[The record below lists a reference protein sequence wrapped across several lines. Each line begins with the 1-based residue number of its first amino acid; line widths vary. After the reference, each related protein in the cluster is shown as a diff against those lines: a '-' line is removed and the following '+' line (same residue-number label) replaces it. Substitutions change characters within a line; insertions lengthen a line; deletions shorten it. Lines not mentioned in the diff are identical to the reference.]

1 MPDIRDRVEQDR
13 GLLKKIQLVIP
24 GYAGYRRRED
34 IRAADNLLR
43 IQLAN
48 QLKGVRG
55 ELEDIRDGLA
65 MEGKIQGLQG
75 IGNIIFTVEGL
86 EAKVRHA
93 EGGYS
98 GISATIQIKE
108 TELDKLYEYD
118 YAMLASLD
126 KAAAVVPMIHNIVV
140 REDEI
145 AVFYRDW
152 KVLAHSDRPDRYAL
166 TSQNVAI
173 LRKLIQALSGVVQQA
188 EVYYLQ
194 KRIFDGKF
202 GSLEALLFQDPDFD
216 MVQLRAF
223 GDFRYRLKD
232 PETFINQFVGTF
244 GAATSA
250 EVEDR
255 IKNELMKQLNVTL
268 GKMKANGLKVVD
280 FAASLNDI
288 EQGTLANSKPHFA
301 TLGLEILQISGL
313 NIPLPETIKE
323 ALEKMASAK
332 VLGRTNAAAYQQF
345 AFADSMKAAAANPSG
360 GAGTGVGLGA
370 GIGMGYGMASQMPGM
385 IAQQQ
390 QTQQRPCPKCGTMN
404 AVTTKFCGNCGAD
417 TTVAAGS
424 KPCIKCGKMVGPGQK
439 FCPECGAAQ
448 TLKCP
453 DGHEVPGG
461 MKFCPECGK
470 PVVQS

>member
-55 ELEDIRDGLA
+55 DLEDIRDQMA
-65 MEGKIQGLQG
+65 MDGKVQGLQS
-75 IGNIIFTVEGL
+75 IGNAIFTIEGL

-98 GISATIQIKE
+98 GLSATIAWDDQFKRQNIMWK
-108 TELDKLYEYD
+108 
-118 YAMLASLD
+118 
-126 KAAAVVPMIHNIVV
+126 VPRNVRMNDNVVV

-145 AVFYRDW
+145 AVFYRDG
-152 KVLAHSDRPDRYAL
+152 KVLAYLDRPDRYAL
-166 TSQNVAI
+166 TSQNAPI
-173 LRKLIQALSGVVQQA
+173 LGRLIQALSGVVQQA

-202 GSLEALLFQDPDFD
+202 GTQDAFLFQDPDFD

-250 EVEDR
+250 EIEDR
-255 IKNELMKQLNVTL
+255 IKGELVKQLNVTL

-288 EQGTLANSKPHFA
+288 EQGVLANAKPHFL
-301 TLGLEILQISGL
+301 TLGIEILQISGM
-313 NIPLPETIKE
+313 NIPLPDSIKE

-332 VLGRTNAAAYQQF
+332 VLGRTSAAAYQQF
-345 AFADSMKAAAANPSG
+345 AFADSMKSAAATPSG
-360 GAGTGVGLGA
+360 GASTGVGLGA
-370 GIGMGYGMASQMPGM
+370 GIGMGYAMGSQMGGM
-385 IAQQQ
+385 IAQPPQQ
-390 QTQQRPCPKCGTMN
+390 QQQQQQQRACPKCGTMN
-404 AVTTKFCGNCGAD
+404 PTTTKFCGNCGAD

-424 KPCIKCGKMVGPGQK
+424 KACIKCGKTVRPGVK
-439 FCPECGAAQ
+439 FFGECGAAEM
-448 TLKCP
+448 L
-453 DGHEVPGG
+453 EVPYGADVRG
-461 MKFCPECGK
+461 DG
-470 PVVQS
+470 

>member
-1 MPDIRDRVEQDR
+1 VKTM
-13 GLLKKIQLVIP
+13 IP
-24 GYAGYRRRED
+24 ISFFFGGARRTDQTAGR
-34 IRAADNLLR
+34 
-43 IQLAN
+43 
-48 QLKGVRG
+48 K
-55 ELEDIRDGLA
+55 
-65 MEGKIQGLQG
+65 
-75 IGNIIFTVEGL
+75 EGL
-86 EAKVRHA
+86 VGAMTIAWDDQFKRQNIMWKVPRN
-93 EGGYS
+93 
-98 GISATIQIKE
+98 IRMN
-108 TELDKLYEYD
+108 D
-118 YAMLASLD
+118 
-126 KAAAVVPMIHNIVV
+126 NIVV

-145 AVFYRDW
+145 AVFYRDG
-152 KVLAHSDRPDRYAL
+152 KVLAYLDRPDRYAL
-166 TSQNVAI
+166 TSQNVAV
-173 LRKLIQALSGVVQQA
+173 LGKLIQALSGVVQQA

-202 GSLEALLFQDPDFD
+202 GTQDAFLFQDPDFD

-244 GAATSA
+244 GTATSA

-255 IKNELMKQLNVTL
+255 IKDELVKQLNVTL

-301 TLGLEILQISGL
+301 TLGMEILQISGL
-313 NIPLPETIKE
+313 NIPLPDTIKE
-323 ALEKMASAK
+323 ALDKMASAK

-345 AFADSMKAAAANPSG
+345 ALADSMKAAAANPSG
-360 GAGTGVGLGA
+360 TAGTGVGLGA
-370 GIGMGYGMASQMPGM
+370 GIGMGYAMGSQMPGM
-385 IAQQQ
+385 IAQQPQ
-390 QTQQRPCPKCGTMN
+390 QQMRACPKCGTMN
-404 AVTTKFCGNCGAD
+404 PTTTKFCGNCGAD
-417 TTVAAGS
+417 TTIAAGS

-448 TLKCP
+448 VLKCP
-453 DGHEVPGG
+453 DGHDVPGG

>member
-1 MPDIRDRVEQDR
+1 M
-13 GLLKKIQLVIP
+13 IP
-24 GYAGYRRRED
+24 IGFFFGGGKRTDQTAGHKE
-34 IRAADNLLR
+34 
-43 IQLAN
+43 
-48 QLKGVRG
+48 
-55 ELEDIRDGLA
+55 
-65 MEGKIQGLQG
+65 G
-75 IGNIIFTVEGL
+75 IGGSMTIAWDDQFKRQDIMWKGPRNIRMNDNV
-86 EAKVRHA
+86 
-93 EGGYS
+93 
-98 GISATIQIKE
+98 
-108 TELDKLYEYD
+108 
-118 YAMLASLD
+118 
-126 KAAAVVPMIHNIVV
+126 VV

-145 AVFYRDW
+145 AVFYRDG
-152 KVLAHSDRPDRYAL
+152 KVLAYLDRPDRYAL
-166 TSQNVAI
+166 TSQNAPI
-173 LRKLIQALSGVVQQA
+173 LGRLIQALSGVVQQA

-202 GSLEALLFQDPDFD
+202 GTQDAFLFQDPDFD

-288 EQGTLANSKPHFA
+288 EQ
-301 TLGLEILQISGL
+301 
-313 NIPLPETIKE
+313 
-323 ALEKMASAK
+323 
-332 VLGRTNAAAYQQF
+332 
-345 AFADSMKAAAANPSG
+345 
-360 GAGTGVGLGA
+360 
-370 GIGMGYGMASQMPGM
+370 
-385 IAQQQ
+385 
-390 QTQQRPCPKCGTMN
+390 RPCPKCGTMN

-417 TTVAAGS
+417 TTIAAGS

>member
-1 MPDIRDRVEQDR
+1 M
-13 GLLKKIQLVIP
+13 IP
-24 GYAGYRRRED
+24 IGFFFGGGKRTDQTAGHKE
-34 IRAADNLLR
+34 
-43 IQLAN
+43 
-48 QLKGVRG
+48 
-55 ELEDIRDGLA
+55 
-65 MEGKIQGLQG
+65 G
-75 IGNIIFTVEGL
+75 IGGSMTIAWDDQFKRQNIMW
-86 EAKVRHA
+86 KVPRNVRMN
-93 EGGYS
+93 
-98 GISATIQIKE
+98 
-108 TELDKLYEYD
+108 DN
-118 YAMLASLD
+118 
-126 KAAAVVPMIHNIVV
+126 VVV

-145 AVFYRDW
+145 AVFYRDGN
-152 KVLAHSDRPDRYAL
+152 VLAYLDRPDRYAL
-166 TSQNVAI
+166 TSQNARI
-173 LRKLIQALSGVVQQA
+173 LGRLIQALSGVVQQA

-202 GSLEALLFQDPDFD
+202 GTQDAFLFQDPDFD

-288 EQGTLANSKPHFA
+288 EQGML
-301 TLGLEILQISGL
+301 
-313 NIPLPETIKE
+313 
-323 ALEKMASAK
+323 
-332 VLGRTNAAAYQQF
+332 
-345 AFADSMKAAAANPSG
+345 
-360 GAGTGVGLGA
+360 
-370 GIGMGYGMASQMPGM
+370 
-385 IAQQQ
+385 AQQQ

>member
-1 MPDIRDRVEQDR
+1 MIPISFFFGGARRTDQTAGRKEGIVGAMTVAWDDQFKRQNIMWKVPRNIRMND
-13 GLLKKIQLVIP
+13 
-24 GYAGYRRRED
+24 
-34 IRAADNLLR
+34 
-43 IQLAN
+43 
-48 QLKGVRG
+48 
-55 ELEDIRDGLA
+55 
-65 MEGKIQGLQG
+65 
-75 IGNIIFTVEGL
+75 
-86 EAKVRHA
+86 
-93 EGGYS
+93 
-98 GISATIQIKE
+98 
-108 TELDKLYEYD
+108 
-118 YAMLASLD
+118 
-126 KAAAVVPMIHNIVV
+126 NIVV

-145 AVFYRDW
+145 AVFYRDG
-152 KVLAHSDRPDRYAL
+152 KVLAYLDRPDRYAL
-166 TSQNVAI
+166 TSQ
-173 LRKLIQALSGVVQQA
+173 
-188 EVYYLQ
+188 
-194 KRIFDGKF
+194 
-202 GSLEALLFQDPDFD
+202 
-216 MVQLRAF
+216 
-223 GDFRYRLKD
+223 
-232 PETFINQFVGTF
+232 
-244 GAATSA
+244 
-250 EVEDR
+250 
-255 IKNELMKQLNVTL
+255 NVTL

-288 EQGTLANSKPHFA
+288 EQGVLANSKPHFA

-332 VLGRTNAAAYQQF
+332 VLGRTNTAAYQQF
-345 AFADSMKAAAANPSG
+345 AFADSMKAAASNPSG

-417 TTVAAGS
+417 TTIAACS

-448 TLKCP
+448 VLKCP

>member
-1 MPDIRDRVEQDR
+1 MIPISFFFGGARRTDQTAGRKEGIIGAMTVAWDDQFKRQNIMWKVPRNIRMND
-13 GLLKKIQLVIP
+13 
-24 GYAGYRRRED
+24 
-34 IRAADNLLR
+34 
-43 IQLAN
+43 
-48 QLKGVRG
+48 
-55 ELEDIRDGLA
+55 
-65 MEGKIQGLQG
+65 
-75 IGNIIFTVEGL
+75 
-86 EAKVRHA
+86 
-93 EGGYS
+93 
-98 GISATIQIKE
+98 
-108 TELDKLYEYD
+108 
-118 YAMLASLD
+118 
-126 KAAAVVPMIHNIVV
+126 NIVV

-145 AVFYRDW
+145 AVFYRDG
-152 KVLAHSDRPDRYAL
+152 KVLAYLDRPDRYAL
-166 TSQNVAI
+166 TSQNVAV
-173 LRKLIQALSGVVQQA
+173 LGKLIQALSGVVQQA

-202 GSLEALLFQDPDFD
+202 GTQDAFLFQDPDFD

-255 IKNELMKQLNVTL
+255 IKDEIVKQLNVTL

-301 TLGLEILQISGL
+301 TLGIEIIQISGL
-313 NIPLPETIKE
+313 NIPLPDTIKD
-323 ALEKMASAK
+323 ALDKMASAK

-345 AFADSMKAAAANPSG
+345 ALADSMKAAAANPSG
-360 GAGTGVGLGA
+360 GAGTGIGLGA
-370 GIGMGYGMASQMPGM
+370 GIGLGYGMASQVPGM

-390 QTQQRPCPKCGTMN
+390 PQGRPCPKCGTMN
-404 AVTTKFCGNCGAD
+404 PVTTKFCGNCGAD

-448 TLKCP
+448 VLKCP